1 MIVPEAMERVQAR
14 NAFASDSAR
23 LVSPARPDQFTAKP
37 LDFSPRSRAAA
48 REESLDYTN
57 GEEAWCKDSVLST
70 RCAPCWAS
78 YARSVSTRFAS
89 KQRRRP
95 ACLIVAPTAD
105 EARRLGLAVTGPE
118 GQFAT
123 IIRGVDEPIESV
135 GHVDAAVVWD
145 PERTGAGS
153 RVAEAL
159 RFESPPVPIVR
170 FEGSGPEDRDAIDRL
185 RADIMK
191 RNAER
196 APAFGRALPA
206 FRAAAAKQVID
217 ETSAANAQFSLVSN
231 IPAILPVI
239 GNIAAAGADFIVL
252 TKNQVMMLYK
262 LAAVFGRD
270 LRDQRTILQDVL
282 PVVGAGL
289 IWRTVARQAATWLP
303 FAAGTIPKLAI
314 AYVGTMAVG
323 RAAEFYY
330 RDGTQADA
338 VADGSICAASRRAAS
353 PARSARGAT
362 RTQEERHGLGWRRR
376 IQRYRS
382 SARTIRSAIWI
393 LAVVQ

>member
-1 MIVPEAMERVQAR
+1 MVQRFGAL
-14 NAFASDSAR
+14 DSMR
-23 LVSPARPDQFTAKP
+23 TMLGV
-37 LDFSPRSRAAA
+37 L
-48 REESLDYTN
+48 REVSLDEIREQAETPPRLLI
-57 GEEAWCKDSVLST
+57 A
-70 RCAPCWAS
+70 AS
-78 YARSVSTRFAS
+78 
-89 KQRRRP
+89 
-95 ACLIVAPTAD
+95 TAD
-105 EARRLGLAVTGPE
+105 EARRLGLALTGPE

-123 IIRGVDEPIESV
+123 IFRAVDEPIESAERI
-135 GHVDAAVVWD
+135 DAAIVWD

-153 RVAEAL
+153 RVAEAM
-159 RFESPPVPIVR
+159 RYESPPVPIVR
-170 FEGSGPEDRDAIDRL
+170 FEGSGPDDRDAVDRL

-217 ETSAANAQFSLVSN
+217 ETSAANAQFALVSN
-231 IPAILPVI
+231 IPTLLPVI

-270 LRDQRTILQDVL
+270 LRDQRAILQDVL

-289 IWRTVARQAATWLP
+289 LWRTAARQAATWLP

-323 RAAEFYY
+323 RGAEFYY
-330 RDGTQADA
+330 RTGLKPTRSQMDQFARQAVELLRQLDLPGVRRVLKKNGMA
-338 VADGSICAASRRAAS
+338 SDSAQVPTLSVVHEADPIRDLGPGSR
-353 PARSARGAT
+353 
-362 RTQEERHGLGWRRR
+362 E
-376 IQRYRS
+376 
-382 SARTIRSAIWI
+382 
-393 LAVVQ
+393 

>member
-1 MIVPEAMERVQAR
+1 MQKFGAL
-14 NAFASDSAR
+14 DSMR
-23 LVSPARPDQFTAKP
+23 TMLGV
-37 LDFSPRSRAAA
+37 L
-48 REESLDYTN
+48 REVSLDEIREQAETTPR
-57 GEEAWCKDSVLST
+57 L
-70 RCAPCWAS
+70 
-78 YARSVSTRFAS
+78 
-89 KQRRRP
+89 
-95 ACLIVAPTAD
+95 LIVATLAD
-105 EARRLGLAVTGPE
+105 DARRLGSAVTGPE
-118 GQFAT
+118 GQSAT
-123 IIRGVDEPIESV
+123 IFRSVDEPIESV
-135 GHVDAAVVWD
+135 GRIDAAVIWD
-145 PERTGAGS
+145 PQRTGAGS

-159 RFESPPVPIVR
+159 RYESPPVPIVR
-170 FEGSGPEDRDAIDRL
+170 FEGSGPDDRGAIERL
-185 RADIMK
+185 RADIVK

-231 IPAILPVI
+231 IPTILPIV

-270 LRDQRTILQDVL
+270 LRDQRGILQDVL

-289 IWRTVARQAATWLP
+289 FWRTAARQAATWLP

-330 RDGTQADA
+330 RTGMKPTRAQMDGYLRQGGELLRQLDLPGVRRVLRKNGAVSGGAAGQAIPGTAEGPESQD
-338 VADGSICAASRRAAS
+338 
-353 PARSARGAT
+353 RGAVN
-362 RTQEERHGLGWRRR
+362 RG
-376 IQRYRS
+376 
-382 SARTIRSAIWI
+382 
-393 LAVVQ
+393 

>member
-1 MIVPEAMERVQAR
+1 MRTMLGV
-14 NAFASDSAR
+14 
-23 LVSPARPDQFTAKP
+23 L
-37 LDFSPRSRAAA
+37 
-48 REESLDYTN
+48 REVSLDEIREQAETTPR
-57 GEEAWCKDSVLST
+57 L
-70 RCAPCWAS
+70 
-78 YARSVSTRFAS
+78 
-89 KQRRRP
+89 
-95 ACLIVAPTAD
+95 LIIGPTAD

-123 IIRGVDEPIESV
+123 IVRAVDEPIDSI
-135 GHVDAAVVWD
+135 GRIDAAVVWD

-159 RFESPPVPIVR
+159 RYESPPVPIVR
-170 FEGSGPEDRDAIDRL
+170 FEGSGSDDRDAVDRL
-185 RADIMK
+185 RADIVK

-217 ETSAANAQFSLVSN
+217 ETAAANAQFSLVSN
-231 IPAILPVI
+231 IPTILPIV

-270 LRDQRTILQDVL
+270 LRDQRGILQDVL

-289 IWRTVARQAATWLP
+289 LWRTAARQAATWLP

-330 RDGTQADA
+330 RTGLKPTRSQMDQFARQAGARLRQLDLPGVRRVLKKNGNVSDGAEGASLSVVREDDQSRGLDS
-338 VADGSICAASRRAAS
+338 GSR
-353 PARSARGAT
+353 
-362 RTQEERHGLGWRRR
+362 E
-376 IQRYRS
+376 
-382 SARTIRSAIWI
+382 
-393 LAVVQ
+393 

>member
-1 MIVPEAMERVQAR
+1 M
-14 NAFASDSAR
+14 
-23 LVSPARPDQFTAKP
+23 
-37 LDFSPRSRAAA
+37 
-48 REESLDYTN
+48 
-57 GEEAWCKDSVLST
+57 
-70 RCAPCWAS
+70 
-78 YARSVSTRFAS
+78 
-89 KQRRRP
+89 
-95 ACLIVAPTAD
+95 
-105 EARRLGLAVTGPE
+105 
-118 GQFAT
+118 
-123 IIRGVDEPIESV
+123 DEPIESV

-170 FEGSGPEDRDAIDRL
+170 FEGSGPDDRDAVDRL

-231 IPAILPVI
+231 IPAILPVV

-289 IWRTVARQAATWLP
+289 IWRTAARQAATWLP

-330 RDGTQADA
+330 RTGLKPTRSQMDQFARQAAELLRQLDLPGVRRVFKKNGTVSEGAADPA
-338 VADGSICAASRRAAS
+338 LPVA
-353 PARSARGAT
+353 PEVHQT
-362 RTQEERHGLGWRRR
+362 
-376 IQRYRS
+376 
-382 SARTIRSAIWI
+382 AIWI
-393 LAVVQ
+393 PAIVQ

>member
-1 MIVPEAMERVQAR
+1 MVQTFGAL
-14 NAFASDSAR
+14 DSMR
-23 LVSPARPDQFTAKP
+23 TMLGV
-37 LDFSPRSRAAA
+37 L
-48 REESLDYTN
+48 REVSLDEIRGQAETPPR
-57 GEEAWCKDSVLST
+57 L
-70 RCAPCWAS
+70 
-78 YARSVSTRFAS
+78 
-89 KQRRRP
+89 
-95 ACLIVAPTAD
+95 LIVATTAD

-123 IIRGVDEPIESV
+123 IFRGVDEPIDSV
-135 GHVDAAVVWD
+135 GQVDAAIVWD
-145 PERTGAGS
+145 PKRTGAGS
-153 RVAEAL
+153 RAAEAL

-191 RNAER
+191 RNVER

-217 ETSAANAQFSLVSN
+217 ETSAANAQFALVSN

-239 GNIAAAGADFIVL
+239 GNLAAAGADFIVL

-289 IWRTVARQAATWLP
+289 LWRTAARQAATWLP

-330 RDGTQADA
+330 HTGFKPTRSQVDHFIRQAADLFQQLDLPGMRRVFRRNGVISNGTT
-338 VADGSICAASRRAAS
+338 GSPPGVIREVRQS
-353 PARSARGAT
+353 PGPEPDD
-362 RTQEERHGLGWRRR
+362 RT
-376 IQRYRS
+376 
-382 SARTIRSAIWI
+382 
-393 LAVVQ
+393 

>member
-1 MIVPEAMERVQAR
+1 MQGFGAL
-14 NAFASDSAR
+14 DSMR
-23 LVSPARPDQFTAKP
+23 TMLGV
-37 LDFSPRSRAAA
+37 L
-48 REESLDYTN
+48 REVSLDEIREQAETTPR
-57 GEEAWCKDSVLST
+57 L
-70 RCAPCWAS
+70 
-78 YARSVSTRFAS
+78 
-89 KQRRRP
+89 
-95 ACLIVAPTAD
+95 LIIGPTAD

-118 GQFAT
+118 GQSAA
-123 IIRGVDEPIESV
+123 IVRGVDDPIDSV
-135 GHVDAAVVWD
+135 GRVDAAIVWD

-159 RFESPPVPIVR
+159 RYESPPVPVVR
-170 FEGSGPEDRDAIDRL
+170 FEGSGSDDRDALDRL
-185 RADIMK
+185 RTDIVK
-191 RNAER
+191 RIAER

-217 ETSAANAQFSLVSN
+217 ETAAANAQFSLVSN
-231 IPAILPVI
+231 IPTILPIV

-270 LRDQRTILQDVL
+270 LRDRRGILQEVL

-289 IWRTVARQAATWLP
+289 LWRTAARQAATWLP

-330 RDGTQADA
+330 RTGLKPTRSQMDQFARQAVERLRQLDLPGVRRVLKKNGNVSDGAEGASLSVIREDDQIRGLDS
-338 VADGSICAASRRAAS
+338 GSR
-353 PARSARGAT
+353 
-362 RTQEERHGLGWRRR
+362 E
-376 IQRYRS
+376 
-382 SARTIRSAIWI
+382 
-393 LAVVQ
+393 